1 MDKKIE
7 NKIKILEI
15 IDKILI
21 IFTVIIGIIT
31 VIDIFIPDPIFLLDE
46 AALASITGLLTY
58 ISTIIRKRIDS
69 LKENKK
75 LKIDSK
81 ELVSKVSET
90 AVSIKKSR
98 GK

>member
-1 MDKKIE
+1 MDKKIK
-7 NKIKILEI
+7 NKIKRLEI

-58 ISTIIRKRIDS
+58 ISTIIRKKIDS
-69 LKENKK
+69 LKENKE

-98 GK
+98 DK

>member
-7 NKIKILEI
+7 NKIKRLEI

-81 ELVSKVSET
+81 ELVSKVSQT